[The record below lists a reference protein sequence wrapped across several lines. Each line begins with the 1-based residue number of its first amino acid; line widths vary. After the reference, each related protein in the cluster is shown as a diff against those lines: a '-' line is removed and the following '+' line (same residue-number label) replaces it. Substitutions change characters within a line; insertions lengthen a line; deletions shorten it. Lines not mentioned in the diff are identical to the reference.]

1 MKDESGGLL
10 GALVV
15 MVFFGWGWAC
25 KMCYFAGFVGSFQ
38 WSSVQPGP
46 RMGRIQEE
54 TDGRQLRI

>member
-25 KMCYFAGFVGSFQ
+25 KMCYFGGFRRFQ
-38 WSSVQPGP
+38 FGNDE
-46 RMGRIQEE
+46 G
-54 TDGRQLRI
+54 